1 MRRALVTG
9 ATGMLGSYLVQRLVE
24 DGYTVRALVRSPNG
38 VEWLRDM
45 GADIREGAL
54 ADASALTSA
63 ATECDVVFHAAAA
76 VGPQS
81 DWETFRLG
89 NVQGTRNVI
98 DACAHAGARLVHV
111 SSTAVYG
118 DSRYEMAPVGEQCAL
133 PRLPAADAY
142 GRSKQEAERLVLD
155 AHDSGRIWASIVRP
169 PVMYGERDRQ
179 FIPRI
184 GAVMNRGI
192 FPLCGGGVTTLP
204 VVHANA
210 VAEGAILAAHAD
222 IANGAVYN
230 LTSDFPLT
238 VAMLLC
244 LARVGLARRIL
255 APSLSLR
262 SSRTFFR
269 ALELGLR
276 IAGRG
281 DLAAHSKGTLEML
294 TRDNPF
300 SATRARDELH
310 WAPTIRPETGVPD
323 AFRWWKA
330 HHGSA

>member
-24 DGYTVRALVRSPNG
+24 SGCAVRALVRRPPAA
-38 VEWLRDM
+38 EWLRRLGVDVVA
-45 GADIREGAL
+45 GEL
-54 ADASALTSA
+54 ADARALACA
-63 ATECDVVFHAAAA
+63 AADCDAVFHAAAA
-76 VGPQS
+76 IGPQS

-89 NVQGTRNVI
+89 NVQGTTNVI
-98 DACAHAGARLVHV
+98 NACAHAGARLVHV

-118 DSRYEMAPVGEQCAL
+118 DSRYEMAPVSERTAL
-133 PRLPAADAY
+133 PRLPEADAY

-155 AHDSGRIWASIVRP
+155 AQGSGRIWAAIVRP

-192 FPLCGGGVTTLP
+192 FPLCGGGATTLP

-210 VAEGAILAAHAD
+210 VAEGAILAARIDA
-222 IANGAVYN
+222 ANGGVYN
-230 LTSDFPLT
+230 LTTDFPLT
-238 VAMLLC
+238 VATLVG
-244 LARVGLARRIL
+244 LARIGLARRIR
-255 APSLSLR
+255 APSLSLGT
-262 SSRTFFR
+262 SRAFFR

-276 IAGRG
+276 VVGRG
-281 DLAAHSKGTLEML
+281 DLATHANGTLEML
-294 TRDNPF
+294 THDNPF
-300 SATRARDELH
+300 SAARARDELH
-310 WAPTIRPETGVPD
+310 WAPTIRPEIGVPD